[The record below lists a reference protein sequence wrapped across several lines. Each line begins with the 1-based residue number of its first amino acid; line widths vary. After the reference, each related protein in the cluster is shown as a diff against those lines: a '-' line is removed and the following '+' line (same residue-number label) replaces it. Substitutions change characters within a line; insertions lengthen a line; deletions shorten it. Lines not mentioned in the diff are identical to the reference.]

1 MQNASTE
8 RWTRTSKPV
17 TAQPHSYF
25 NLRGGFTRESLKRST
40 LRNNSQVAS
49 LQYSWAGLM
58 PVAKHPI
65 GGVDAIG
72 RAQVVAL
79 GALVARAL
87 ARGDLGRVDLEAAH
101 AVLVVEKARQLLGK
115 LGLLKK

>member
-1 MQNASTE
+1 MQNARTE
-8 RWTRTSKPV
+8 RLTRTSKPV

-58 PVAKHPI
+58 PVAKHPPSSYNWKAQEEHVTTPI
-65 GGVDAIG
+65 SMHKVLSYDGVLCT
-72 RAQVVAL
+72 VNS
-79 GALVARAL
+79 
-87 ARGDLGRVDLEAAH
+87 
-101 AVLVVEKARQLLGK
+101 
-115 LGLLKK
+115 